1 MLNNVN
7 NNNDLDALC
16 DSFERKLNNFKHEV
30 DSLLGYVYTEQ
41 TIRTMGGSSKT
52 VLNALN
58 KDATFW
64 NTILGSL
71 QNSIFITLG
80 RIFDMDHEDE
90 TLNTLFRYAESNKVL
105 FSKDTFSHRWLNKNH
120 EKHMR
125 DYLST
130 YIQGV
135 FEPTDEDFRKVKRH
149 ILGLR
154 REYDS
159 YYKDPRHYF
168 AHKKIRNIS
177 EINQIFEKIKIHKLE
192 KFVVALSSLHIMFW
206 QMYHNGRKM
215 NVPSRR
221 VRSSTRGFLIR
232 RGQVKYP
239 PMITEQ
245 VVRNTEQAVR
255 KFIH

>member
-1 MLNNVN
+1 MSNNLPVN
-7 NNNDLDALC
+7 EELGVLC
-16 DSFERKLNNFKHEV
+16 DSFEKKLNNFKHEV

-41 TIRTMGGSSKT
+41 TIKTMAGSSKT
-52 VLNALN
+52 VLNSLN
-58 KDATFW
+58 KDAAFW
-64 NTILGSL
+64 NAILSSL

-90 TLNTLFRYAESNKVL
+90 TLNTLFRYSEKNKIL
-105 FSKDTFSHRWLNKNH
+105 FSKNAFSYRWLNKNY

-135 FEPTDEDFRKVKRH
+135 FEPTDADFRKVKKH
-149 ILGLR
+149 ILTLR
-154 REYDS
+154 REYDVN
-159 YYKDPRHYF
+159 YKDPRHYF

-177 EINQIFEKIKIHKLE
+177 EINQIFEKVKIRKLE
-192 KFVVALSSLHIMFW
+192 KFVVALSALHVMFW

-215 NVPSRR
+215 SIPSTK
-221 VRSSTRGFLIR
+221 VRSSTKGFLAK
-232 RGQVKYP
+232 RGQVNYP

-245 VVRNTEQAVR
+245 VVRNTEHAVR
-255 KFIH
+255 KFIR